1 MIQRETILK
10 VPDNSGAYYLKCIQL
25 LKNTKYNNA
34 KIGNKI
40 IITIKKVKSKKKIKR
55 KQIFTCII
63 IKTKKNINR
72 KDGTNLKFTT
82 NAGIIIKDNIPIC
95 TRLNSIIPNELRRY
109 GYTKLISL
117 APIIL

>member
-1 MIQRETILK
+1 MPISEVFNQDNMIVMQNFT
-10 VPDNSGAYYLKCIQL
+10 DNFFDLAIVDPPYGI
-25 LKNTKYNNA
+25 NA
-34 KIGNKI
+34 PGMKMGE
-40 IITIKKVKSKKKIKR
+40 
-55 KQIFTCII
+55 
-63 IKTKKNINR
+63 NINR

-82 NAGIIIKDNIPIC
+82 NAGIIIKDNIPLC